1 MRSTRRY
8 GLLVLF
14 IDDDR
19 DYREVMRLLLEG
31 IGFAVVVAAD
41 GIEDLD
47 QLKRSQPDLVF
58 CDLAMPGMDG
68 IEFGI
73 RMRGDMRFRRVP
85 LIAVTGRRDRAALL
99 DSWGAAFDGYLDKPV
114 TADQRAGVI
123 ERFARGGRK
132 AARPIRRTA

>member
-31 IGFAVVVAAD
+31 IGFAVVVAA
-41 GIEDLD
+41 
-47 QLKRSQPDLVF
+47 
-58 CDLAMPGMDG
+58 DG

-132 AARPIRRTA
+132 VARPIRRTA